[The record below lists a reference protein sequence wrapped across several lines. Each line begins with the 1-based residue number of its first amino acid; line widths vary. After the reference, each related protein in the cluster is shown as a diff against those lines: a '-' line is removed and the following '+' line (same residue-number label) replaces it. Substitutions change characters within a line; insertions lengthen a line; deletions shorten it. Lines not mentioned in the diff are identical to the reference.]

1 LFVSASFGKGQA
13 AQPAPDLSE
22 IEFLERYCFEEV
34 NRARKDHLLPPL
46 VLSDHLLVV
55 ARKFSR
61 RMAEEGF
68 FSHIDPEGRTVKD
81 RTIETGIKFTSISEN
96 LLWIRGY
103 LNPVPPAI
111 QRWMSSDGHRRNIL
125 APEHRYS
132 AVGVWIARDG
142 TVYFTVIF
150 ID

>member
-1 LFVSASFGKGQA
+1 LLLLLVSASFGR
-13 AQPAPDLSE
+13 AQTAQSRDGLIKSPPVPDLSE
-22 IEFLERYCFEEV
+22 IEFLERYCLEEV
-34 NRARKDHLLPPL
+34 NRARMNHQLPAL
-46 VLSDHLLVV
+46 KLSDHLLVI

-68 FSHIDPEGRTVKD
+68 FSHTDPEGRTVKD
-81 RTIETGIKFTSISEN
+81 RTMESGIKFTRISEN

-111 QRWMSSDGHRRNIL
+111 ER
-125 APEHRYS
+125 
-132 AVGVWIARDG
+132 WIARDG
-142 TVYFTVIF
+142 TVYFTEIF